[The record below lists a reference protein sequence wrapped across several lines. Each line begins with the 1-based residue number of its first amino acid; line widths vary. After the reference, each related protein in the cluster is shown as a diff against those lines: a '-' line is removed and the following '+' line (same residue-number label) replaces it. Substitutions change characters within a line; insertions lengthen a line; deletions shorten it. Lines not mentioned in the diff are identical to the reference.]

1 MLNTNEK
8 FTIPIGMG
16 TTITPYGNA
25 YDILMPGAV
34 MAIVPIVLI
43 FLACRK
49 TFMLNTTG
57 VALDAVA
64 DSIIAYI
71 RGKA

>member
-43 FLACRK
+43 FLACQK
-49 TFMLNTTG
+49 TFMAGMTAG
-57 VALDAVA
+57 SVK
-64 DSIIAYI
+64 
-71 RGKA
+71 G